1 MPLQLRYAT
10 HSEIGLIRKNNQD
23 SGFASPHLLW
33 WRDGMG
39 GRSRW

>member
-1 MPLQLRYAT
+1 MTLQLRYVT

-23 SGFASPHLLW
+23 LVTRARICSW
-33 WRDGMG
+33 WLTAW